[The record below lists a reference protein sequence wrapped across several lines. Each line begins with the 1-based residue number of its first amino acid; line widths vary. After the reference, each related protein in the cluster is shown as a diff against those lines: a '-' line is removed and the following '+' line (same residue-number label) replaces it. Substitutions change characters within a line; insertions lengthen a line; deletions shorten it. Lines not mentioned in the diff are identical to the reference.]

1 VTIGGAIASIHQELV
16 TQSVREIAIVGGGPS
31 GAMCAEQLSRAGF
44 RVTLFDEHLAW
55 EKPCGG
61 GLTHKAIVAYPFL
74 GTGPHPKKRVH
85 SIELISS
92 RGHRAH
98 MKLDQPIV
106 IYSRAVLNGLL
117 LDRAAAAGA
126 RIVRARVTQVETSG
140 ERVQLLAEGR
150 AHEADFVVL
159 AAGARNALLP
169 GTRPL
174 KRADLEMTM
183 GYFIPAQAEDI
194 KVKFLSRFEGY
205 LWSFPR
211 ADHLSVGIC
220 GSMARHTSQ
229 ELRRHLDAFL
239 RDEKIP
245 RAGAHFYS
253 HVLPSP
259 QVETLRARKVVGR
272 NWALVGD
279 AAAWVDPLTGE
290 GLYYALCSGDLLAQA
305 LIAEDPASYPARV
318 RATFSVEL
326 EFATRVARR
335 LYRGRFLGGEVTT
348 RMIQFIGHSPTF
360 RSLMADLFSGAQ
372 GYMGLKR
379 RLWGQVGVTFSE
391 VLDSLVRPQSRRLA
405 ERTATGADAPR

>member
-1 VTIGGAIASIHQELV
+1 L
-16 TQSVREIAIVGGGPS
+16 REIAIVGGGPS
-31 GAMCAEQLSRAGF
+31 GAMCAEQLARAGF
-44 RVTLFDEHLAW
+44 HITLYDEHLAW

-74 GTGPHPKKRVH
+74 GVGPQPRKRVD

-98 MKLDQPIV
+98 MKLGHPII
-106 IYSRAVLNGLL
+106 IYSRTVLNGLL
-117 LDRAAAAGA
+117 LDRAAAAGC
-126 RIVRARVTQVETSG
+126 RIVRAHVTQVETSG
-140 ERVQLLAEGR
+140 KRVRLVADGKTQES
-150 AHEADFVVL
+150 DFVVL

-174 KRADLEMTM
+174 KRGDLEMTL
-183 GYFIPAQAEDI
+183 GYFVPGQADEI
-194 KVKFLSRFEGY
+194 KVKFLHRFEGY

-229 ELRRHLDAFL
+229 ELRRHLHAFMY
-239 RDEKIP
+239 DEKIP
-245 RAGAHFYS
+245 TAGARFYS

-259 QVETLRARKVVGR
+259 QVETLRARRVVGR
-272 NWALVGD
+272 NWAMVGD

-305 LIAEDPASYPARV
+305 LVAGDPASYPARV
-318 RATFSVEL
+318 RATFSAEL
-326 EFATRVARR
+326 EFATRIARR
-335 LYRGRFLGGEVTT
+335 LYRGRFLGGAVTT

-360 RSLMADLFSGAQ
+360 RALMGDLFSGAQ
-372 GYMGLKR
+372 GYSSLKR

-391 VLDSLVRPQSRRLA
+391 VINSLVRPQSRRLA
-405 ERTATGADAPR
+405 ERTANGADAPQ